1 MAYLLAAALII
12 PIILTIWTYNP
23 LWELE
28 QEAKE
33 EGVEISNSEDNQ
45 SMIILLGIFVLWL
58 LILGR
63 ILYLLKKRAYTLRTK
78 F

>member
-1 MAYLLAAALII
+1 MAYLLAAAIII
-12 PIILTIWTYNP
+12 PIILTIVSYDP
-23 LWELE
+23 LWELR

-33 EGVEISNSEDNQ
+33 QSVEVGKSEDNG
-45 SMIILLGIFVLWL
+45 SPILFFMFFVLWI

-63 ILYLLKKRAYTLRTK
+63 MLYLMKKRAYTLRTK

>member
-1 MAYLLAAALII
+1 MAYLLAAAIII

-28 QEAKE
+28 EQAKE
-33 EGVEISNSEDNQ
+33 ESIDIGHSQDEQLS
-45 SMIILLGIFVLWL
+45 IIFFGFLVIWL

-63 ILYLLKKRAYTLRTK
+63 ILYLMKKGVYDLRRK

>member
-1 MAYLLAAALII
+1 MAYLLAAAIII
-12 PIILTIWTYNP
+12 PIVLTIVSYDP
-23 LWELE
+23 LWELK

-33 EGVEISNSEDNQ
+33 EGVEVGTSEDNEL
-45 SMIILLGIFVLWL
+45 SIIFFMFLVIWI

-63 ILYLLKKRAYTLRTK
+63 MLYLMKKRAYTLRTK